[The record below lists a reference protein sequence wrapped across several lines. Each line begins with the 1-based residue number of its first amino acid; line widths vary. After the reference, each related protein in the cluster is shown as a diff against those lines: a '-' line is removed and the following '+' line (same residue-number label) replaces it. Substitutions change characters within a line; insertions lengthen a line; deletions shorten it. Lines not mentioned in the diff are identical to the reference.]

1 MEFNYFNLISL
12 IFSSFKYFL
21 SFKIHTFHIV
31 FTLHIPCPLIGQ
43 SKFFI
48 RTKSYN
54 QNFGKAQDVAQAQ
67 GPDQH
72 SSLQDEFDAHS
83 PPCSQN

>member
-1 MEFNYFNLISL
+1 
-12 IFSSFKYFL
+12 
-21 SFKIHTFHIV
+21 
-31 FTLHIPCPLIGQ
+31 LIGQ